1 MWSHCSRIWCRG
13 RRQFYWSCT
22 SLQKPSHLFWFGV
35 LVGQD
40 ENLHPNGQMKQ
51 RWNYQDKSNLI
62 SHRNLLKLCH
72 LLIFANI
79 SDLRAKHARLM
90 PSTCKVNILYL
101 SPTPHNYFRL
111 SVMWSSVKTCS
122 SWYLMNNWRKRWEYL
137 KSDSIE
143 VRFTI
148 ETPGGATEV
157 VLGHKHLCLVS
168 FSLGWAWFGFSVFAS
183 NLHPYCQMKQR
194 WYLQD
199 DGNLVSHC
207 FPGKLRIGACVQNI
221 LTSRR
226 WRQKTFSLSLAR

>member
-1 MWSHCSRIWCRG
+1 
-13 RRQFYWSCT
+13 
-22 SLQKPSHLFWFGV
+22 
-35 LVGQD
+35 
-40 ENLHPNGQMKQ
+40 MKK

-79 SDLRAKHARLM
+79 SDLRAKQALLM
-90 PSTCKVNILYL
+90 PSTCKINILYL

-168 FSLGWAWFGFSVFAS
+168 ISLDLVWVECICIKPSSLLPDETKVISAGWWQ
-183 NLHPYCQMKQR
+183 P
-194 WYLQD
+194 
-199 DGNLVSHC
+199 C
-207 FPGKLRIGACVQNI
+207 FPLFSWKAEDWCLCSKHINI
-221 LTSRR
+221 
-226 WRQKTFSLSLAR
+226 